1 MNAVPAPPRLPRA
14 LLRRAVPLEMRDA
27 VDGDLHELYVA
38 RHAAGARAAS
48 LWYWAETMSFTL
60 RFVLD
65 RVWRILR
72 SLANGGATP
81 SGLDLKL
88 GVRLLA
94 KAPGLALVGGLGM
107 AVAVAL
113 AAGAYAAVN
122 SYFYPTLPLDEG
134 DRVVAI
140 GKFDMRQQYK
150 DERLLHDF
158 LVWRRE
164 LRSVVD
170 VGAFRTVERNLG
182 TPNGPGEPITLAEMS
197 ASGFRVA
204 RVRPFRGRALVDDDE
219 RPGAPPV
226 VVIGFDAWQS
236 RFAGDPAIVGREL
249 RVGRVVHTIVGVMP
263 PGFAFPVN
271 HQYWIPL
278 PIDPGAATAPGKG
291 PTLDVFARLA
301 PGATKQS
308 AQAELGALGR
318 RLAAEGPA
326 ELASLESRIV
336 PYVDIMMNGEADGT
350 TAVFAVARFL
360 IALLL
365 VVVCMNVAV
374 LVYAR
379 TVTRSGEIAVR
390 TALGARRARI
400 VAQLF
405 AEALVLSVLSAAAG
419 LGMAA
424 VALDM
429 LDQFVSGGGG
439 RPPFWIDPGLSAG
452 TVLYALGLAVLS
464 AVIIGAVPA
473 LRATGAQ
480 LRAAMGS
487 LGSGGKARLGK
498 TWTVLIVAQVAIA
511 VAVLPAAI
519 RQGGQMV
526 QGAFQE
532 PGFAAGEYL
541 STQFAVVR
549 DADAGADARSDSAA
563 ADSARAIIRALR
575 ARLETEPAVV
585 GTTLTS
591 GDPWSGGRAAEE
603 AEGVDGP
610 PVLVRV
616 LAVDTSYFRLFNVP
630 VIAGRTFAAAD
641 AALDPRDRPVV
652 VNRSFVTDVLGG
664 RDPVGRR
671 VRNRSHDDT
680 TVNPWHVVV
689 GVVEDFPATIQQEPG
704 ETIRAR
710 IFRPAPPGEFGT
722 GDLLTIRLRAQTPE
736 AFAPTLRRVAAS
748 VDPTLQLS
756 SVKSLDALYREYAQ
770 VGARIATVIALTT
783 GSVLLLS
790 AAGIHA
796 LMAFTV
802 NQRRREI
809 GIRAA
814 LGAPAGGI
822 LRSVLTRATRQLALG
837 VGLGLAVAVALDQA
851 SGGVLLDGAGLLL
864 VPGTAAFML
873 VVGLLAAAGPARR
886 GLRVQPTES
895 LRIE

>member
-1 MNAVPAPPRLPRA
+1 MSRAPAPPRLARA
-14 LLRRAVPLEMRDA
+14 LLRRTVPLEVRDG

-38 RHAAGARAAS
+38 RHAAAGARAAS
-48 LWYWAETMSFTL
+48 LWYWVETMSFTA
-60 RFVLD
+60 RFMLD
-65 RVWRILR
+65 RVWRVLR
-72 SLANGGATP
+72 SLATGGATP

-88 GVRLLA
+88 GARLLA
-94 KAPGLALVGGLGM
+94 KSPGLALVGGFGM

-113 AAGAYAAVN
+113 GAGGYAAVN

-140 GKFDMRQQYK
+140 GKFDLRRAYK

-170 VGAFRTVERNLG
+170 VGAFRTVQRNLG
-182 TPNGPGEPITLAEMS
+182 TPNGPSEPITLAEMS

-226 VVIGFDAWQS
+226 VVIGFDVWQS

-249 RVGRVVHTIVGVMP
+249 RVGRIVHTIVGVMP

-278 PIDPGAATAPGKG
+278 RVDPRAAIAPGKG

-350 TAVFAVARFL
+350 TAVFAVVRFL

-379 TVTRSGEIAVR
+379 TVTRTGEIAVR

-429 LDQFVSGGGG
+429 LDQFVSGEGG
-439 RPPFWIDPGLSAG
+439 RPPFWIDPGLSFG

-480 LRAAMGS
+480 LRAAMGR
-487 LGSGGKARLGK
+487 LGSGAKARLGP

-526 QGAFQE
+526 RGAFQE

-541 STQFAVVR
+541 TTQFSVAR

-563 ADSARAIIRALR
+563 ADSARAIITEFR

-591 GDPWSGGRAAEE
+591 GEPWSGGQAAEE

-610 PVLVRV
+610 PVIVRV
-616 LAVDTSYFRLFNVP
+616 LSVDTSYFRLLNVP

-680 TVNPWHVVV
+680 VNPWHVVV
-689 GVVEDFPATIQQEPG
+689 GVVEDFPATIQEPG
-704 ETIRAR
+704 QTSRAR
-710 IFRPAPPGEFGT
+710 IFRPAPPGEFGP

-748 VDPTLQLS
+748 VDPMLQLS

-770 VGARIATVIALTT
+770 VAARIATVIALIT

-796 LMAFTV
+796 LMSFTV

-814 LGAPAGGI
+814 LGAPARGI

-837 VGLGLAVAVALDQA
+837 VVAGLTAAVALDRA
-851 SGGVLLDGAGLLL
+851 TGGVLLDGAGLLL

-886 GLRVQPTES
+886 SLRVQPTES
-895 LRIE
+895 LRTE